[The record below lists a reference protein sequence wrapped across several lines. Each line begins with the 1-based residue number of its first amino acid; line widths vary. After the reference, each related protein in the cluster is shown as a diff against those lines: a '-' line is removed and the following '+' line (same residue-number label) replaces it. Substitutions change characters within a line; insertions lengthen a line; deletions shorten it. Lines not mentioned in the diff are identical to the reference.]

1 MSGAEGGSGKMREI
15 RAVSCRSLRLREA
28 FLLKDGGVVSLV
40 GAGGKTSLMFRLARE
55 LSEQGA
61 SVLTATTTRI
71 RKPTWEQSRHVIWAD
86 SPDELARRAKKIL
99 KKSPHVC
106 AGAAPAAGLSPGS
119 RERPGKLTG
128 FSPEFIDE
136 VAATGLFQW
145 IIIEADGAAMT
156 PIKAPADHEPVIP
169 ASSGWVIGALGLKN
183 IGKPLNDAH
192 VFRSRLFGRLSGLAP
207 GDPVSG
213 ESAAV
218 SIVHEKGIM
227 KGAPDRAVKIAF
239 LNMAGDLQ
247 RLETG
252 RRVCAAMARLKG
264 RVPDRAVIGQALGNP
279 PAAGI
284 YDFNPGRRH
293 DG

>member
-1 MSGAEGGSGKMREI
+1 MREI
-15 RAVSCRSLRLREA
+15 RAVSCRSLRLKES

-55 LSEQGA
+55 LSEEGA

-71 RKPTWEQSRHVIWAD
+71 RKPSWEQSRHVIWAD
-86 SPDELARRAKKIL
+86 SPDDLARRAKKIL
-99 KKSPHVC
+99 KKSPHVS
-106 AGAAPAAGLSPGS
+106 AGSGPGS
-119 RERPGKLTG
+119 MERPGKLTG

-136 VAATGLFQW
+136 VAATGLFKW
-145 IIIEADGAAMT
+145 IIIEADGAAMK
-156 PIKAPADHEPVIP
+156 PIKAPAPHEPVIP
-169 ASSGWVIGALGLKN
+169 SSSEWIIGVLGLKN
-183 IGKPLNDAH
+183 IGKPLAEAH

-227 KGAPDRAVKIAF
+227 KGAPARAVKIAF
-239 LNMAGDLQ
+239 LNMAGDPQ

-252 RRVCAAMARLKG
+252 RRVCAAMARMKG

-279 PAAGI
+279 PAARI